1 MNTLRALAITDAA
14 DRPETGTFIGLHR
27 AGVDLR
33 VLLWEESAQID
44 WLRDAGVPYAV
55 LRLQSKFDRAGRR
68 AIRGHL
74 AEHRPHI
81 THLFRKMPIV
91 NGLAAAKGNS
101 TKLVLYRGIVGNI
114 SYLNP
119 VDWMSFLNPRV
130 DRIICVADAV
140 RRGLLHLGGFGL
152 RLPEERLVTIHKGHD
167 LAWYQDK
174 PADLMT
180 VGVPED
186 AFVICCVTNVRPRK
200 GVPLFVES
208 LSAIPKDSRVHV
220 LLIGNGMDSPP
231 IADQIAKSPHRDR
244 IHVLGYRIDA
254 PSLMA
259 AADVS
264 VLPSLKREGLPRS
277 VIEAMAYETTPVVS
291 DSGGNPE
298 LVENGVSGLVVPAGD
313 VNALGQ
319 ALLSLY
325 RDRDRCRQLGT
336 QARVRIATDFRVE
349 ATVEKTLALY
359 REIVRLE

>member
-1 MNTLRALAITDAA
+1 MTELRILAITDAA

-27 AGVDLR
+27 AGVALK

-44 WLRDAGVPYAV
+44 WLRDAGVPHSI
-55 LRLQSKFDRAGRR
+55 LKLQSKFDRTGRD

-74 AEHRPHI
+74 ATHRPHI

-119 VDWMSFLNPRV
+119 IDWMSFLNPRV
-130 DRIICVADAV
+130 DRIVCVADAV
-140 RRGLLHLGGFGL
+140 RKGLLDLGGFGFH
-152 RLPEERLVTIHKGHD
+152 LPEERLTTIHKGHD
-167 LAWYQDK
+167 LAWYQDE
-174 PADLMT
+174 PADLT
-180 VGVPED
+180 TLGVTGD

-208 LSAIPKDSRVHV
+208 LNAIPEDPRVHV
-220 LLIGNGMDSPP
+220 LLIGNGMDSAP
-231 IADQIAKSPHRDR
+231 IADQIAKSPHRER
-244 IHVLGYRIDA
+244 IHVLGYRRDA

-259 AADVS
+259 ASEVS
-264 VLPSLKREGLPRS
+264 VLPSLRREGLPRS
-277 VIEAMAYETTPVVS
+277 VIEAMAYGTTPVVS

-298 LVENGVSGLVVPAGD
+298 LVENEVSGLVVPAGD
-313 VNALGQ
+313 VSALGQ

-325 RDRDRCRQLGT
+325 HDRDYCRQLGK
-336 QARVRIATDFRVE
+336 QARMRIATDFRVE